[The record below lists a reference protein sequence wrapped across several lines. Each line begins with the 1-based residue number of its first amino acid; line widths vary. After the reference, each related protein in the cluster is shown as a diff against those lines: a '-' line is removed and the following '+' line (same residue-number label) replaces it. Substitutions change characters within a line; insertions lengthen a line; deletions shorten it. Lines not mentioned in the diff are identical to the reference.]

1 MAGLVPVALATV
13 KFVGHGTDWRFIVML
28 HTYGTD
34 KGCLVEHGPVSA
46 IPEGTVWID
55 LIEPTHDEEVT
66 VETTLKLDIPTR
78 GELAEIEA
86 SSRLYQEDGAAF
98 MTANL
103 IRRGDDERPESSP
116 VTFIIKGNQ
125 LITIRYHHPQAFPVY
140 IRQAMKPQATAMTGW
155 GVLISLM
162 EAVVDRAADHL
173 ERVSAIIDDTSK
185 KVFDTSFV
193 NKKAKKERRRRK
205 PKNLEELLGMIG
217 EEGDFNSKMR
227 ESLVSIGRMV
237 AFMQAIIDQT
247 KLTREMKE
255 NRARIKIL
263 QRDIQSLT
271 DHGSFLSGK
280 ISFLLDAVL
289 GMISIQQNGIIK
301 IFSVAAVVF
310 LPPTLVASLYGM
322 NFKYMPELE
331 WTYGYPWAIGL
342 MILSAILPFL
352 YFKRKG
358 WL

>member
-1 MAGLVPVALATV
+1 
-13 KFVGHGTDWRFIVML
+13 
-28 HTYGTD
+28 
-34 KGCLVEHGPVSA
+34 
-46 IPEGTVWID
+46 
-55 LIEPTHDEEVT
+55 
-66 VETTLKLDIPTR
+66 
-78 GELAEIEA
+78 
-86 SSRLYQEDGAAF
+86 

-103 IRRGDDERPESSP
+103 IRRGDDDRPESSA
-116 VTFIIKGNQ
+116 VTFIITAKQ
-125 LITIRYHHPQAFPVY
+125 LVTIRYHHPQAFPVY
-140 IRQAMKPQATAMTGW
+140 IKQAMKPQSTALTAW
-155 GVLISLM
+155 GVLISLI

-173 ERVSAIIDDTSK
+173 ERVSAIIDETSK

-193 NKKAKKERRRRK
+193 NRKRRKERRRK
-205 PKNLEELLGMIG
+205 PKNLEELLGKVG

-237 AFMQAIIDQT
+237 TYLQAIVDQNKQT
-247 KLTREMKE
+247 KDMRE

-263 QRDIQSLT
+263 QRDILSLT
-271 DHGSFLSGK
+271 DHASFLSSK

-310 LPPTLVASLYGM
+310 LPPTLVASAYGM
-322 NFKYMPELE
+322 NFKNMPELE
-331 WTYGYPWAIGL
+331 WLLGYPMAIGL

-352 YFKRKG
+352 YFKQKG

>member
-1 MAGLVPVALATV
+1 MLQT
-13 KFVGHGTDWRFIVML
+13 FGTEN
-28 HTYGTD
+28 
-34 KGCLVEHGPVSA
+34 GCLVEHGTPVGEA
-46 IPEGTVWID
+46 QLNEAVWLD
-55 LIEPTHDEEVT
+55 LVEPTPDEET
-66 VETTLKLDIPTR
+66 AVERALGIDIPTK
-78 GELAEIEA
+78 GELAEIEV

-103 IRRGDDERPESSP
+103 IRRGDEDRPESSP

-140 IRQAMKPQATAMTGW
+140 MKQAMRPQATAMTGW
-155 GVLISLM
+155 GIMISLL

-173 ERVSAIIDDTSK
+173 ERVGAIVDDTSK
-185 KVFDTSFV
+185 QVFDTSFV
-193 NKKAKKERRRRK
+193 QRRGKKRRRK
-205 PKNLEELLGMIG
+205 PKNLEELLGKVG

-227 ESLVSIGRMV
+227 ESLVSIGRAV
-237 AFMQAIIDQT
+237 AFMQVVIDTMKQT
-247 KLTREMKE
+247 KDMRE

-271 DHGSFLSGK
+271 DHASFLSGK

-289 GMISIQQNGIIK
+289 GMISIEQNGIIK

-310 LPPTLVASLYGM
+310 LPPTLVASIYGM
-322 NFKYMPELE
+322 NFRHMPELP
-331 WTYGYPWAIGL
+331 WQYGYPFAIGL
-342 MILSAILPFL
+342 MLLSAALPFL

>member
-1 MAGLVPVALATV
+1 
-13 KFVGHGTDWRFIVML
+13 ML
-28 HTYGTD
+28 SVYGTEN
-34 KGCLVEHGPVSA
+34 GCLIEHPRVEAVDALKAAVWLDMVEPSA
-46 IPEGTVWID
+46 
-55 LIEPTHDEEVT
+55 EEEKD
-66 VETTLKLDIPTR
+66 VEAALGIDIPTR
-78 GELAEIEA
+78 GELEEIEA

-103 IRRGDDERPESSP
+103 IRRGEDDRPESSP
-116 VTFIIKGNQ
+116 VTFIIKTNQ

-140 IRQAMKPQATAMTGW
+140 IKQAMKPQATAMTGW
-155 GVLISLM
+155 GILISLL

-173 ERVSAIIDDTSK
+173 ERVGAIVDDTSK
-185 KVFDTSFV
+185 QVFDTSFIQRPTR
-193 NKKAKKERRRRK
+193 KGAARRRKK
-205 PKNLEELLGMIG
+205 PKNLEELLGKVG
-217 EEGDFNSKMR
+217 EEGDFTSKMR

-237 AFMQAIIDQT
+237 AYMQAIIDQT

-263 QRDIQSLT
+263 QRDIVSLT
-271 DHGSFLSGK
+271 DHSSFLSGK

-289 GMISIQQNGIIK
+289 GMISIEQNGIIK

-310 LPPTLVASLYGM
+310 LPPTLVASIYGM
-322 NFKYMPELE
+322 NFKHMPELD
-331 WTYGYPWAIGL
+331 WTYGYAWALGL
-342 MILSAILPFL
+342 MVLSAILPFL

>member
-1 MAGLVPVALATV
+1 
-13 KFVGHGTDWRFIVML
+13 ML
-28 HTYGTD
+28 SVYGTD
-34 KGCLVEHGPVSA
+34 KSCLTETPESGFSAMLPVA
-46 IPEGTVWID
+46 VWID
-55 LIEPTHDEEVT
+55 MVEPSAEEEKD
-66 VETTLKLDIPTR
+66 VEAALGIDIPTR
-78 GELAEIEA
+78 GELEEIEA

-103 IRRGDDERPESSP
+103 IRRGEDDRPESSP
-116 VTFIIKGNQ
+116 VTFIIKANQ

-140 IRQAMKPQATAMTGW
+140 IKQAMKPQATAMTGW
-155 GVLISLM
+155 GILISLL

-173 ERVSAIIDDTSK
+173 ERVGAIVDDTSK

-193 NKKAKKERRRRK
+193 IKTKRKTKRKK
-205 PKNLEELLGMIG
+205 PKNLEELLGRVG
-217 EEGDFNSKMR
+217 EEGDFTSKMR

-237 AFMQAIIDQT
+237 AYMQAIIDQT

-263 QRDIQSLT
+263 QRDIVSLT
-271 DHGSFLSGK
+271 DHASFLSGK

-289 GMISIQQNGIIK
+289 GMISIEQNGIIK

-310 LPPTLVASLYGM
+310 LPPTLVASIYGM
-322 NFKYMPELE
+322 NFEYMPELK
-331 WTYGYPWAIGL
+331 WALGYPFALCL
-342 MILSAILPFL
+342 MVLSAVLPFI

>member
-1 MAGLVPVALATV
+1 MLAAFGTENDRLIEYPVGADQATLAGAVWL
-13 KFVGHGTDWRFIVML
+13 D
-28 HTYGTD
+28 
-34 KGCLVEHGPVSA
+34 LVEPSA
-46 IPEGTVWID
+46 
-55 LIEPTHDEEVT
+55 DEEKS
-66 VETTLKLDIPTR
+66 VEAALGIDIPTR
-78 GELAEIEA
+78 GELEEIEA

-103 IRRGDDERPESSP
+103 IRRGDDDRPESSA
-116 VTFIIKGNQ
+116 VTFIITAKQ
-125 LITIRYHHPQAFPVY
+125 LVTIRYHHPQAFPVY
-140 IRQAMKPQATAMTGW
+140 IKQAMKPQSTALTAW
-155 GVLISLM
+155 GVLISLI

-173 ERVSAIIDDTSK
+173 ERVSAIIDETSK

-193 NKKAKKERRRRK
+193 NRKRRKERRRK
-205 PKNLEELLGMIG
+205 PKNLEELLGKVG

-237 AFMQAIIDQT
+237 TYLQAIVDQNKQT
-247 KLTREMKE
+247 KDMRE

-263 QRDIQSLT
+263 QRDILSLT
-271 DHGSFLSGK
+271 DHASFLSSK

-310 LPPTLVASLYGM
+310 LPPTLVASAYGM
-322 NFKYMPELE
+322 NFKNMPELE
-331 WTYGYPWAIGL
+331 WLLGYPMAIGL

-352 YFKRKG
+352 YFKQKG

>member
-1 MAGLVPVALATV
+1 
-13 KFVGHGTDWRFIVML
+13 ML
-28 HTYGTD
+28 QVYGAD
-34 KGCLVEHGPVSA
+34 KGCLVDHGDLK
-46 IPEGTVWID
+46 PETTISPNAVWLD
-55 LIEPTHDEEVT
+55 LIEPTAEEET
-66 VETTLKLDIPTR
+66 MVEAFLGIDIPTR

-140 IRQAMKPQATAMTGW
+140 IKQAMKPQSTAMTGW
-155 GVLISLM
+155 GVLISLV

-173 ERVSAIIDDTSK
+173 ERVGAIVDETSK
-185 KVFDTSFV
+185 QVFDTSFV
-193 NKKAKKERRRRK
+193 EKRRKVRKSRKRK
-205 PKNLEELLGMIG
+205 PKNLEELLGKVG

-237 AFMQAIIDQT
+237 AFMQVIIDQMKST
-247 KLTREMKE
+247 KETRE
-255 NRARIKIL
+255 NRARIKTL

-271 DHGSFLSGK
+271 DHASFLSGK

-289 GMISIQQNGIIK
+289 GMISIEQNGIIK

-310 LPPTLVASLYGM
+310 LPPTLVASIYGM
-322 NFKYMPELE
+322 NFKHMPELG
-331 WTYGYPWAIGL
+331 WTFGYPWAIGL
-342 MILSAILPFL
+342 MILSAILPFF
-352 YFKRKG
+352 YFRQKG

>member
-1 MAGLVPVALATV
+1 
-13 KFVGHGTDWRFIVML
+13 ML
-28 HTYGTD
+28 QVYGTER
-34 KGCLVEHGPVSA
+34 GCLVEHGDLQALAAISA
-46 IPEGTVWID
+46 NAVWLD
-55 LIEPTHDEEVT
+55 LVEPTHDEEVA
-66 VETTLKLDIPTR
+66 VETALGIDIPTR

-116 VTFIIKGNQ
+116 VTFIITGNK

-140 IRQAMKPQATAMTGW
+140 IKQAMKPQATAMTGW
-155 GVLISLM
+155 GVLISLI

-173 ERVSAIIDDTSK
+173 ERVGAIVDETSK
-185 KVFDTSFV
+185 QVFDTSFIR
-193 NKKAKKERRRRK
+193 NERKSRRRK
-205 PKNLEELLGMIG
+205 PKNLEVLLGKVG

-237 AFMQAIIDQT
+237 AYMQALIDQT
-247 KLTREMKE
+247 KLTRDMKE

-271 DHGSFLSGK
+271 DHASFLSGK

-289 GMISIQQNGIIK
+289 GMISIEQNGIIK

-310 LPPTLVASLYGM
+310 LPPTLVASMYGM
-322 NFKYMPELE
+322 NFVNMPELK
-331 WTYGYPWAIGL
+331 WFYGYPWAIGL
-342 MILSAILPFL
+342 MVISAILPFL

>member
-1 MAGLVPVALATV
+1 
-13 KFVGHGTDWRFIVML
+13 ML
-28 HTYGTD
+28 SVYGTD
-34 KGCLVEHGPVSA
+34 KSCLTETPELGFSAMLPVA
-46 IPEGTVWID
+46 VWID
-55 LIEPTHDEEVT
+55 MVEPSAEEEKD
-66 VETTLKLDIPTR
+66 VEAALGIDIPTR
-78 GELAEIEA
+78 GELEEIEA

-103 IRRGDDERPESSP
+103 IRRGEDDRPESSP
-116 VTFIIKGNQ
+116 VTFIIKANQ
-125 LITIRYHHPQAFPVY
+125 LVTIRYHHPQAFPVY
-140 IRQAMKPQATAMTGW
+140 IKQAMKPQATAMTGW
-155 GVLISLM
+155 GILISLL

-173 ERVSAIIDDTSK
+173 ERVGAIVDDTSK

-193 NKKAKKERRRRK
+193 IKTKRKTKRKK
-205 PKNLEELLGMIG
+205 PKNLEELLGRVG
-217 EEGDFNSKMR
+217 EEGDFTSKMR

-237 AFMQAIIDQT
+237 AYMQAIIDQT

-263 QRDIQSLT
+263 QRDIVSLT
-271 DHGSFLSGK
+271 DHASFLSGK

-289 GMISIQQNGIIK
+289 GMISIEQNGIIK

-310 LPPTLVASLYGM
+310 LPPTLVASIYGM
-322 NFKYMPELE
+322 NFEYMPELK
-331 WTYGYPWAIGL
+331 WALGYPLALCL
-342 MILSAILPFL
+342 MVLSAVLPFI

>member
-1 MAGLVPVALATV
+1 MLAA
-13 KFVGHGTDWRFIVML
+13 FGTENDRLIEHPPGSDRATLASAVWL
-28 HTYGTD
+28 D
-34 KGCLVEHGPVSA
+34 LVEPSA
-46 IPEGTVWID
+46 
-55 LIEPTHDEEVT
+55 DEEKS
-66 VETTLKLDIPTR
+66 VEAALGIDIPTR
-78 GELAEIEA
+78 GELEEIEA

-103 IRRGDDERPESSP
+103 IRRGDDDRPESSA
-116 VTFIIKGNQ
+116 VTFIITAKQ
-125 LITIRYHHPQAFPVY
+125 LVTIRYHHPQAFPVY
-140 IRQAMKPQATAMTGW
+140 IKQAMKPQSTALTAW
-155 GVLISLM
+155 GVLISLI

-173 ERVSAIIDDTSK
+173 ERVSAIIDETSK

-193 NKKAKKERRRRK
+193 NRKPRKERRRRK
-205 PKNLEELLGMIG
+205 PKNLEELLGKVG

-237 AFMQAIIDQT
+237 TYLQAIVDQNKQT
-247 KLTREMKE
+247 KDMRE

-263 QRDIQSLT
+263 QRDIVSLT
-271 DHGSFLSGK
+271 DHASFLSSK

-322 NFKYMPELE
+322 NFVHMPELK
-331 WTYGYPWAIGL
+331 WIYGYPFAIGL